1 MAASLSHQRSQKKK
15 KKRQENL
22 EAKLKYYKG
31 QESIKPLHNPLALL
45 TYRELPI

>member
-1 MAASLSHQRSQKKK
+1 MAASLSHQRSQKK